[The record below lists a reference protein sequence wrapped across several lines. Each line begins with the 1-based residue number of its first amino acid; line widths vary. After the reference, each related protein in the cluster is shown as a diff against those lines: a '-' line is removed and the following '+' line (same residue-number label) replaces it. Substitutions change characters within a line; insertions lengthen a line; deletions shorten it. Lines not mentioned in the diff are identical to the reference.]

1 MHHVLADHERI
12 SLERL
17 KLAADVILAEADS
30 PAVTDA
36 LEAELAI
43 FRDHIEHALLMPN
56 KPKPDGTGA
65 PSLPGDYA
73 GNDT

>member
-1 MHHVLADHERI
+1 MQHNALADHERAG
-12 SLERL
+12 LERL

-43 FRDHIEHALLMPN
+43 FRDLIEHALLMPG
-56 KPKPDGTGA
+56 KPEPGTG
-65 PSLPGDYA
+65 PSR
-73 GNDT
+73 

>member
-1 MHHVLADHERI
+1 MQHHALADYERV

-30 PAVTDA
+30 PVVTDA

-43 FRDHIEHALLMPN
+43 FRDHIEHALLRPDR
-56 KPKPDGTGA
+56 PKPDHSDGSPPPGA
-65 PSLPGDYA
+65 CA
-73 GNDT
+73 GQ